1 VPTENKTSLMTYNGW
16 RLRVHQASS
25 QPARLLLMLHG
36 WTGDEDS
43 MWVFVRNFPS
53 YYWMLG
59 PRAPHPAEEGGYSW
73 CPSKLGIRGWP
84 TLDDLRPSAQ
94 ALIRLIDE
102 LSVSIGVEAKQFDLL
117 GFSQG
122 AAMVSTIA
130 LLFPQRLGRAGVL
143 AGFVPEGVSGVVA
156 TRPLAGKSIFVAYG
170 TQDQLVLVDR
180 ARQSL
185 ATLEEAGAQVTFCSA
200 EVGHKVS
207 AECLRGLEA
216 FFADPLKN

>member
-1 VPTENKTSLMTYNGW
+1 VPTGNEASLMTYNGW
-16 RLRVHQASS
+16 RLRLRQAGS

-53 YYWMLG
+53 SYWMLA

-73 CPSKLGIRGWP
+73 RPSKTGRRGWP
-84 TLDDLRPSAQ
+84 TLDDLRPSAE
-94 ALIRLIDE
+94 ALLRLVDE
-102 LSVSIGVEAKQFDLL
+102 LSASIGVEAKQFDLL

-122 AAMVSTIA
+122 AAMVNTMA
-130 LLFPQRLGRAGVL
+130 LLFPQRVRRAGVL
-143 AGFVPEGVSGVVA
+143 AGFLPEGVDGLA
-156 TRPLAGKSIFVAYG
+156 DKRPLEGMPIFVAHG
-170 TQDQLVLVDR
+170 TLDKLVPVER

-185 ATLEEAGAQVTFCSA
+185 AALELAGAQVSYCSA

-207 AECLRGLEA
+207 AECLKSLEA
-216 FFADPLKN
+216 FFADTP